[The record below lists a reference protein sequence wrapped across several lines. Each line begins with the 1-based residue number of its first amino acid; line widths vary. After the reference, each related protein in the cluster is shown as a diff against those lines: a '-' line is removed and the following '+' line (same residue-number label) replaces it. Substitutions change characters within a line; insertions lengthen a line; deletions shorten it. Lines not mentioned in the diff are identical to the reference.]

1 MNNLST
7 SKATKI
13 KLTDFKSIQMRTF
26 HLSWIAFFLCFFGWF
41 AHAPLMKSTIAP
53 DLDLTK
59 AQTTLAFIASVG
71 VTIFARLLI
80 GPLCDKIGPRKSYV
94 YLLIFGAFA
103 VASSSFAYTW
113 ETYLLSRLAIGVIGA
128 SFVITQYHTSVMFA
142 PNVIGIAN
150 ATTAG
155 WGNLGGGVTNAAM
168 PLIAAGVTAFG
179 LAEATSSWRIAMY
192 VPALIML
199 IVAFLYWK
207 YTTDCPKGNYEDM
220 PDERPQTKKGEK
232 GSFAAAASD
241 KRVWILFFMYAGCFG
256 MELFVTGKASTYYQE
271 KFTLSQE
278 TAGFIVLFFGAMN
291 LFARS
296 TGGWIADKFGKNSG
310 LNGRVKILVY
320 VVVAEGLALLLFSQM
335 NSLTLAVTSMV
346 FFSLFVQMAEGATYS
361 VVPFINRKALG
372 AVSGIVGAGG
382 NVGAVLYAQY
392 LLKSGASLQEAFFAF
407 GFIVAAV
414 GFLGLLVRFTPAEE
428 QAAIDEQIK
437 LEDLQKEF
445 DALEASKS

>member
-1 MNNLST
+1 MSNIST

-13 KLTDFKSIQMRTF
+13 TLTDFKTVQMRTF

-41 AHAPLMKSTIAP
+41 SHAPLMKSTIAP
-53 DLDLTK
+53 DLALTK

-80 GPLCDKIGPRKSYV
+80 GSLCDKIGPRKSYV
-94 YLLIFGAFA
+94 YLLIFGAIA
-103 VASSSFAYTW
+103 VASSSFAYSW

-155 WGNLGGGVTNAAM
+155 WGNLGGGVTNAVM
-168 PLIAAGVTAFG
+168 PLIASGVLALG
-179 LAEATSSWRIAMY
+179 LAEANAHWRIAMF
-192 VPALIML
+192 VPAIIML
-199 IVAFLYWK
+199 VVAFLYWK
-207 YTTDCPKGNYEDM
+207 YTTDCPKGNYVDLPE
-220 PDERPQTKKGEK
+220 ERPQVKKGEK
-232 GSFAAAASD
+232 GLFLTAASD
-241 KRVWILFFMYAGCFG
+241 KRVWILFLMYAGCFG

-271 KFTLSQE
+271 KFGLSQE
-278 TAGFIVLFFGAMN
+278 SAGFIVLFFGAMN

-320 VVVAEGLALLLFSQM
+320 VVIAEGIALLLFSQM
-335 NSLTLAVTSMV
+335 NVLGFAVASMV

-392 LLKSGASLQEAFFAF
+392 LLRSGSSLQEAFFAF

-414 GFLGLLVRFTPAEE
+414 GFLGLLVKFSPKEE
-428 QAAIDEQIK
+428 QAAKDEQKRI
-437 LEDLQKEF
+437 EDLQKAV
-445 DALEASKS
+445 DNSAVTA